1 MKLYKVSQ
9 YTKKVTDDLDEVTT
23 TTSEHYYHDKKAA
36 RKEYYKMKKHYLSCK
51 PESFEEHKY
60 FSGDFEDFWD
70 VEVFLRESCITYV
83 TSISVIETQ
92 D

>member
-9 YTKKVTDDLDEVTT
+9 YTKKVTEDLDEVTKT
-23 TTSEHYYHDKKAA
+23 ISEHYYHDIKTA

-51 PESFEEHKY
+51 PESFKEDKY
-60 FSGDFEDFWD
+60 FSGEFADFWD
-70 VEVFLRESCITYV
+70 VEIFLRESCITYV